1 MTVCIATANY
11 MVSDSLVSDNT
22 DTQKIFRTKKAII
35 GIAGDLFEA
44 RKFVRWYN
52 DRRRAKPKGDAEFE
66 ALIWR
71 PKTGLMYCDQHLDVV
86 PITKPYFAIGSGGD
100 IAKGAYAVMTRFNS
114 SEAFSEIDMLEI
126 AVEVACDELIDC
138 GGRLQRALLR

>member
-1 MTVCIATANY
+1 MTVVLASSNY

-52 DRRRAKPKGDAEFE
+52 DKGLPRR
-66 ALIWR
+66 
-71 PKTGLMYCDQHLDVV
+71 
-86 PITKPYFAIGSGGD
+86 S
-100 IAKGAYAVMTRFNS
+100 
-114 SEAFSEIDMLEI
+114 
-126 AVEVACDELIDC
+126 
-138 GGRLQRALLR
+138 